1 MPGMNL
7 HSVIL
12 SYAEK
17 AKLSVILGAIESRS
31 VCWNKKKVQNNDA
44 QQNDIKEKIKKWV
57 DGNLKKK
64 NTNGGD
70 ERGAGVTSSEA
81 AEYNSAQF
89 RALPVQSVAALGANQ
104 TPSHVGGIQL
114 V

>member
-44 QQNDIKEKIKKWV
+44 QQNDI
-57 DGNLKKK
+57 
-64 NTNGGD
+64 
-70 ERGAGVTSSEA
+70 
-81 AEYNSAQF
+81 
-89 RALPVQSVAALGANQ
+89 
-104 TPSHVGGIQL
+104 
-114 V
+114 

>member
-17 AKLSVILGAIESRS
+17 AKLSVILGAIGSRS

-44 QQNDIKEKIKKWV
+44 QQRGDDIKEKIKKWV

-64 NTNGGD
+64 IQTVETN
-70 ERGAGVTSSEA
+70 EA
-81 AEYNSAQF
+81 RE
-89 RALPVQSVAALGANQ
+89 
-104 TPSHVGGIQL
+104 
-114 V
+114 